1 MIDTRPALFAR
12 MGAVFDRA
20 FGNVDA
26 VFTIAGVAGPAV
38 RAILRKWREIDLAE
52 DLGQA
57 VEGTTHLLSVSADKV
72 AGIASQRDS
81 VTIHELDRNGV
92 RTGVSAM
99 FEIRDHSDDGRAM
112 VRLHL
117 SGDI

>member
-1 MIDTRPALFAR
+1 MIDARPALFRR
-12 MGAVFDRA
+12 MGAAFEKA

-26 VFTIAGVAGPAV
+26 VFTIAGVDRPPV
-38 RAILRKWREIDLAE
+38 RAVLRKWREIDLVE

-57 VEGTTHLLSVSADKV
+57 VEGTTHLMSVSAENV
-72 AGIASQRDS
+72 AGLMSQRDS
-81 VTIHELDRNGV
+81 VIIHELDRNGA
-92 RTGVSAM
+92 RTGDSAA

-112 VRLHL
+112 VRIHL

>member
-1 MIDTRPALFAR
+1 MIDARPALFRR
-12 MGAVFDRA
+12 MGAAFEKA

-26 VFTIAGVAGPAV
+26 VFTIAGVDRPPV

-57 VEGTTHLLSVSADKV
+57 VEGTTHLLSVAADSV
-72 AGIASQRDS
+72 AGLMSQRDS
-81 VTIHELDRNGV
+81 VIIHELDRNGV
-92 RTGVSAM
+92 RTGVSAA
-99 FEIRDHSDDGRAM
+99 FEIRDNSDDGRAM
-112 VRLHL
+112 VRIHL

>member
-1 MIDTRPALFAR
+1 MIAARPALFAR
-12 MGAVFDRA
+12 MGAAFDMA

-26 VFTIAGVAGPAV
+26 VFTIAGVARPSV
-38 RAILRKWREIDLAE
+38 RAILRKWREIDLVE

-57 VEGTTHLLSVSADKV
+57 VEGTTHLLSVAADKV
-72 AGIASQRDS
+72 VGLESQRDS
-81 VTIHELDRNGV
+81 VTLHELDPHGM
-92 RTGVSAM
+92 RTGVSAA

-112 VRLHL
+112 ARIHL